1 MTLVP
6 APTPPPP
13 RLAWLPNAISVLR
26 LVLVPVWFLAA
37 ERTLVPSSDPEGSLA
52 GRDLTPLLIWLA
64 IGISDVLD
72 GHLARRW
79 HVESRA
85 GATIDAVADKA
96 AQIVAFT
103 WLALRAPGHAWMT
116 AVPLWFLLLLIARD
130 AVLLTGSLYV
140 RARRGGV
147 AVVHR
152 WHGKLASLLL
162 FAVVPV
168 ATSLDVPSAE
178 LALFAPLAL
187 LVTLSTVD
195 YFRDGLRQLPRGR
208 HPPQG
213 TPESPR

>member
-1 MTLVP
+1 M
-6 APTPPPP
+6 
-13 RLAWLPNAISVLR
+13 LR
-26 LVLVPVWFLAA
+26 LVLVPVWLWAA
-37 ERTLVPSSDPEGSLA
+37 ERTLEHQGDPEGSLA
-52 GRDLTPLLIWLA
+52 SRDLTPLLVWLA
-64 IGISDVLD
+64 IGVSDVLD

-96 AQIVAFT
+96 AQIAAFT
-103 WLALRAPGHAWMT
+103 WLALRAPGHPWMT

-162 FAVVPV
+162 FAVVPI
-168 ATSLDVPSAE
+168 ATSLELPAAE
-178 LALFAPLAL
+178 PALFAPLGL
-187 LVTLSTVD
+187 LVTLSTLD
-195 YFRDGLRQLPRGR
+195 YFRDGLRQLPRER
-208 HPPQG
+208 TPPR
-213 TPESPR
+213 TPSESPPESR